1 MITVRLLGGVKKII
15 GEDSI
20 CISEPLVKLT
30 YIMDMLRKNA
40 DEPDKLNFD
49 NIIMAVN
56 GVDCSILG
64 GKDASAKEGDEVTVV
79 SIVHG
84 GNGSMRLHLTQP
96 ENYNGHL
103 N

>member
-20 CISEPLVKLT
+20 CIRQPLVKVS
-30 YIMDMLRKNA
+30 YVMDLLRRNA
-40 DEPDKLNFD
+40 TEPAKLNFD
-49 NIIMAVN
+49 NIIIAVN

-64 GKDASAKEGDEVTVV
+64 GMDASAKEGDEVTVV

-84 GNGSMRLHLTQP
+84 GGGGNVR
-96 ENYNGHL
+96 
-103 N
+103 